1 MIKKKFD
8 GKVYNIPYLL
18 EVRFDFLTT
27 KIIYSEQENYI
38 ELSNGCR
45 VLFNCEFKD
54 YECKS

>member
-27 KIIYSEQENYI
+27 KIIYGEQQNYT
-38 ELSNGCR
+38 ELRDGYR
-45 VLFNCEFKD
+45 IVFDCEFKD